1 MERAVGHMASA
12 PVSHREVDMT
22 NSEAVADTIARRSA
36 ILLAGKS
43 KMDLTDELVSLSLRV
58 EIDPG
63 PDPSRIPITESE
75 TEALAE
81 RLCEESGSG
90 PLWVFAYGSL
100 IWKPDFEAVEARV
113 GAAKGWHRSF
123 CLQMTRWRGSQTQ
136 PGLMLALKRGGY
148 CKALVFRLDDDDRL
162 GQIRRMLRREIG
174 TLEDATK
181 IRWIWVETQQGP
193 VRALVFWA
201 GPKGRRVTSRLPL
214 EEVAGV
220 LARACGHRGS
230 CAEYLYLT
238 VKHLEE
244 WGIRDR
250 NLWQLQKLVA
260 NEIRAI
266 HKLDD
271 EVSFDRSSYA

>member
-1 MERAVGHMASA
+1 MTGSKRVVDAAV
-12 PVSHREVDMT
+12 HRSD
-22 NSEAVADTIARRSA
+22 SPPAV
-36 ILLAGKS
+36 KS
-43 KMDLTDELVSLSLRV
+43 KMDLTDELVSLSLRS

-63 PDPSRIPITESE
+63 PDPLRIPITESE
-75 TEALAE
+75 LETLAE
-81 RLCEESGSG
+81 RLCQESEGG

-136 PGLMLALKRGGY
+136 PGLMLALKRGGH
-148 CKALVFRLDDDDRL
+148 CKAVVFRIDDDDRL
-162 GQIRRMLRREIG
+162 AQIRRMLRREIG
-174 TLEDATK
+174 TLEDSAT

-201 GPKGRRVTSRLPL
+201 GPKGKRVTSRLPL
-214 EEVAGV
+214 EKVAEV

-238 VKHLEE
+238 IKHLEE

-260 NEIRAI
+260 SEIRAI
-266 HKLDD
+266 HKLAD

>member
-1 MERAVGHMASA
+1 
-12 PVSHREVDMT
+12 MT
-22 NSEAVADTIARRSA
+22 GSRAVADTTVRRTAIMSA
-36 ILLAGKS
+36 NRS
-43 KMDLTDELVSLSLRV
+43 EMELTDELVSLSLRV

-63 PDPSRIPITESE
+63 PDPLRIPITESE

-81 RLCEESGSG
+81 RLCEESGDD

-113 GAAKGWHRSF
+113 GTVKGWHRSF

-136 PGLMLALKRGGY
+136 PGLMLALKRGGH
-148 CKALVFRLDDDDRL
+148 CKAVVFRLDDDDRL
-162 GQIRRMLRREIG
+162 GQMRRMLRREIG
-174 TLEDATK
+174 TLEDAAT
-181 IRWIWVETQQGP
+181 IRWIQVQTQQGP

-201 GPKGRRVTSRLPL
+201 GPKGGRVTSKLPL
-214 EEVAGV
+214 EKVAGV

-250 NLWQLQKLVA
+250 DLWLLQQLVA
-260 NEIRAI
+260 KEIRSI
-266 HKLDD
+266 HK
-271 EVSFDRSSYA
+271 VGGAASTAPSPNT

>member
-1 MERAVGHMASA
+1 MAGAVGHTASA
-12 PVSHREVDMT
+12 PVSHREIDMT
-22 NSEAVADTIARRSA
+22 GSKTVVDVTIRGSEMPP
-36 ILLAGKS
+36 AGKS
-43 KMDLTDELVSLSLRV
+43 KMDLTEELVSLSLRV

-63 PDPSRIPITESE
+63 PDPLRIPITESE
-75 TEALAE
+75 IEALAE
-81 RLCEESGSG
+81 QLCQQSGDA

-174 TLEDATK
+174 TLEDAAT
-181 IRWIWVETQQGP
+181 IRWIWVETPQGP

-201 GPKGRRVTSRLPL
+201 GPKGKRVTSKLPL
-214 EEVAGV
+214 EEVASV

-250 NLWQLQKLVA
+250 NMWQLQKLVA

-271 EVSFDRSSYA
+271 GVSFDRSSYA

>member
-1 MERAVGHMASA
+1 
-12 PVSHREVDMT
+12 MT
-22 NSEAVADTIARRSA
+22 GGKTVADMSVRRND
-36 ILLAGKS
+36 ILFTGKS
-43 KMDLTDELVSLSLRV
+43 KMDLTDQLVSLSLRS

-63 PDPSRIPITESE
+63 PDPLRIPITESE
-75 TEALAE
+75 IEALAE
-81 RLCEESGSG
+81 RLCQESGEG
-90 PLWVFAYGSL
+90 PLWIFAYGSL

-123 CLQMTRWRGSQTQ
+123 CLHMTRWRGSQTQ
-136 PGLMLALKRGGY
+136 PGLMLALKRGGR
-148 CKALVFRLDDDDRL
+148 CRAIAFRLDDDDRL

-174 TLEDATK
+174 TLEDAAT
-181 IRWIWVETQQGP
+181 IRWIWVQTQEGP

-201 GPKGRRVTSRLPL
+201 DPKGERVTPKLPL
-214 EEVAGV
+214 EKVAGV

-266 HKLDD
+266 HKIG
-271 EVSFDRSSYA
+271 EGVSTASSSYA